1 MPAGER
7 YSRSVRILN
16 TVHASLIIPINMQ
29 NPLYHYIGLG
39 RRNSPFNFMLD
50 RNKGMRHMLGETWME
65 LFDVVVTSAR
75 KPSFYQRTDRY
86 IQHVVVL

>member
-1 MPAGER
+1 
-7 YSRSVRILN
+7 
-16 TVHASLIIPINMQ
+16 MQ
-29 NPLYHYIGLG
+29 NPLHHYIGLG
-39 RRNSPFNFMLD
+39 KRNSPFHFVLN

-86 IQHVVVL
+86 IQHGVML